1 MFSLERIKKKYTY
14 IWIMGYIIS
23 MYEYACC
30 ASMYI
35 YVIIPVHT
43 YIYTYTVCTFIRMYP
58 CEPRKKTSYFPLY
71 WLVDRDLIMVYYNPY
86 ITGQYNPLYN
96 PTNQGFF
103 VAHVY
108 VTTVHSLQPY
118 RPAQPSFEE
127 TLAAPDGHSLAQQTP
142 PSIQTRHIKF
152 NMNSMESF

>member
-1 MFSLERIKKKYTY
+1 
-14 IWIMGYIIS
+14 MGYIIS

-35 YVIIPVHT
+35 YIYICNHTST
-43 YIYTYTVCTFIRMYP
+43 YIYIYIYIHTQYARSYVCIHVSHEKKPPTFHYTG
-58 CEPRKKTSYFPLY
+58 
-71 WLVDRDLIMVYYNPY
+71 WLIGILIMVYYNPY